1 MVNRIH
7 KLLIINI
14 VSIIFALCFSSL
26 ALPESSAEM
35 YYSLGQKY
43 MEQSKFELAVL
54 SFKKAIELSPNWA
67 EAYNSLGMSY
77 YQLFKF
83 DDAIKQFDKAVEL
96 DQYYTEAKIN
106 RSRAMR
112 SVDRYKPVK
121 GRGFKLWHKFAIV
134 GGILAIGVTTA
145 LLITD

>member
-1 MVNRIH
+1 MANQIR
-7 KLLIINI
+7 KFLILNI
-14 VSIIFALCFSSL
+14 ISVIFALCFSNL
-26 ALPESSAEM
+26 ALSESSAEM
-35 YYSLGQKY
+35 YFSLGQKY
-43 MEQSKFELAVL
+43 VEQSKFELAVL

-67 EAYNSLGMSY
+67 EAYNSLGMAY

-121 GRGFKLWHKFAIV
+121 GGFKLWHKFAIASGV
-134 GGILAIGVTTA
+134 MVLAVATA
-145 LLITD
+145 LLIAN